1 MALILLSGPSGCG
14 KTTYAAKLAKSLAS
28 EDKEVDVI
36 SSQVVRASLKIEKD
50 AHDQSLVFS
59 TMQDMVE
66 KSLAGGLTVIVDT
79 VNTSARNRLSFIE
92 VATAY
97 NAPIT
102 IYWSK
107 PSLTVLYERNR
118 NRPAA
123 DRVPESVIKN
133 QWNKYHPPIESE
145 AVREKGVSCRVV
157 KFA

>member
-14 KTTYAAKLAKSLAS
+14 KTTYAAKLVDSLTK
-28 EDKEVDVI
+28 EGKEVDVI
-36 SSQVVRASLKIEKD
+36 SSQVVRESLKIAKD
-50 AHDQSLVFS
+50 APDQSLVFS

-66 KSLAGGLTVIVDT
+66 KSLASGRTAIVDT
-79 VNTSARNRLSFIE
+79 VNTSARNRLTFIE
-92 VATAY
+92 VATLY

-107 PSLTVLYERNR
+107 PSLSVLYERNR

-145 AVREKGVSCRVV
+145 AVRVKGISCRVI